1 MMTHTR
7 RQCWTAAQK
16 KRERERERERER
28 HTHTHRD
35 THTHTKTH
43 THTYIYRF
51 VNLSNYIYIC
61 TPMRYVLDFHHAFS
75 PTCCHS
81 CCHHTCH
88 QATLSAAGSPPPAS
102 CPLASPRSSSE
113 RPSVAEHGLT
123 PRFSPRGELGYRGSR
138 WLGPHLGVDG
148 LLVTRE
154 GETCIT
160 LYHYTIDIYI
170 YIYLFI

>member
-1 MMTHTR
+1 
-7 RQCWTAAQK
+7 
-16 KRERERERERER
+16 
-28 HTHTHRD
+28 
-35 THTHTKTH
+35 
-43 THTYIYRF
+43 
-51 VNLSNYIYIC
+51 
-61 TPMRYVLDFHHAFS
+61 MRYVLDFHHAFS

-113 RPSVAEHGLT
+113 MPSVAEHGLT

-170 YIYLFI
+170 YIYIYLFIYLFNDTVVVIIPHGSCVFAVTESFHRIVG